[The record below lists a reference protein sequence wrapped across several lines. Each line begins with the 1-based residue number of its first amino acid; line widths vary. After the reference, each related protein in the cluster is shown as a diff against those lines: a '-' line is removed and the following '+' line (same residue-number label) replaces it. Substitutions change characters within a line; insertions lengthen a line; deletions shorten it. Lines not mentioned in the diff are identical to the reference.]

1 MSEETGNVT
10 TKQSGALAKLD
21 FVADSGMG
29 LENMDKA
36 DLALPFL
43 KLLQSGSDE
52 TKKKHAKYV
61 DGAEAGMFY
70 NTVTKKLYSGE
81 KGIEVIP
88 VFYKMTYPE
97 WAPFERR
104 EGRPISN
111 DRGPEILKE
120 TTQNNSNKDVLS
132 NGNEIIKTAN
142 HFVIINGERPEKAL
156 MTMKSTQLK
165 VSRGW
170 NSQMEDQFETD
181 PKTGKSVPAPM
192 FSRVYRLKSVENAG
206 SNFNWHGYNI
216 DMIRKVD
223 NAGLYQM
230 ARDFHNSLK
239 NSQQKAATVS
249 GEDKSN
255 YQFLVREMW
264 AVIGR
269 LKPPIIRDRNG

>member
-29 LENMDKA
+29 LENMDKG

-70 NTVTKKLYSGE
+70 NTVTKKLYDGE

-181 PKTGKSVPAPM
+181 PKTGKAVQAPM
-192 FSRVYRLKSVENAG
+192 FSRIYRLRSVENAG

-230 ARDFHNSLK
+230 ARDFYNSLK
-239 NSQQKAATVS
+239 KSQQKAATVS

-255 YQFLVREMW
+255 Y
-264 AVIGR
+264 
-269 LKPPIIRDRNG
+269 

>member
-1 MSEETGNVT
+1 
-10 TKQSGALAKLD
+10 
-21 FVADSGMG
+21 MG
-29 LENMDKA
+29 LENMDKG

-70 NTVTKKLYSGE
+70 NTVTKKLYDGE

-170 NSQMEDQFETD
+170 NSLMEDQFETD
-181 PKTGKSVPAPM
+181 PKTGKSIPAPM

-206 SNFNWHGYNI
+206 SNFSWHGYNI
-216 DMIRKVD
+216 TMVKKVD
-223 NAGLYQM
+223 DVGLYQM
-230 ARDFHNSLK
+230 ARDFYNSLK
-239 NSQQKAATVS
+239 NAQQKTATVS
-249 GEDKSN
+249 EDKAN
-255 YQFLVREMW
+255 Y
-264 AVIGR
+264 
-269 LKPPIIRDRNG
+269 

>member
-1 MSEETGNVT
+1 MSEETRDVT
-10 TKQSGALAKLD
+10 EKKSGALATLD

-29 LENMDKA
+29 LENIDKS

-61 DGAEAGMFY
+61 EGAQAGMFY
-70 NTVTKKLYSGE
+70 NTVTKKLYDGE

-97 WAPFERR
+97 WAPFERK

-111 DRGPEILKE
+111 DRGPSIMAN
-120 TTQNNSNKDVLS
+120 TTQNDRNKDMLD

-142 HFVIINGERPEKAL
+142 HFVIINGDRPEKAL

-165 VSRGW
+165 ESRNW
-170 NSQMEDQFETD
+170 NSLMENEFESA
-181 PKTGKSVPAPM
+181 PSGKSVPAPI
-192 FSRVYRLKSVENAG
+192 FSRVYKLNSVENSG
-206 SNFNWHGYNI
+206 SFTWHGYKVS
-216 DMIRKVD
+216 MLKKVD
-223 NAGLYQM
+223 DAGLYQM

-239 NSQQKAATVS
+239 NAQSKTAAAST
-249 GEDKSN
+249 EENKSN
-255 YQFLVREMW
+255 Y
-264 AVIGR
+264 
-269 LKPPIIRDRNG
+269 

>member
-29 LENMDKA
+29 LENMDKG

-70 NTVTKKLYSGE
+70 NTVTKKLYDGE

-170 NSQMEDQFETD
+170 NSLMEDQFETD
-181 PKTGKSVPAPM
+181 PKTGKSIPAPM
-192 FSRVYRLKSVENAG
+192 FSRIYRLKSVENAG
-206 SNFNWHGYNI
+206 SNFSWHGYNI
-216 DMIRKVD
+216 TMVKKVD
-223 NAGLYQM
+223 NVGLYQV
-230 ARDFHNSLK
+230 ARDFYNSLK
-239 NSQQKAATVS
+239 NSQQKTATVS
-249 GEDKSN
+249 EDKAN
-255 YQFLVREMW
+255 Y
-264 AVIGR
+264 
-269 LKPPIIRDRNG
+269 

>member
-1 MSEETGNVT
+1 MNEETRDVV
-10 TKQSGALAKLD
+10 KKESGSLATLD

-29 LENMDKA
+29 LENVDKQ

-61 DGAEAGMFY
+61 EGAEAGMFY

-97 WAPFERR
+97 WAPFEKR
-104 EGRPISN
+104 EGRTIHN
-111 DRGPEILKE
+111 DRGPGIMSKV
-120 TTQNNSNKDVLS
+120 TQNDRNKDMLD

-165 VSRGW
+165 VSRQW
-170 NSQMEDQFETD
+170 NSLMENEFEND
-181 PKTGKSVPAPM
+181 PNTGKSLQAPT
-192 FSRVYRLKSVENAG
+192 FSRIYKLSSVENSG
-206 SNFNWHGYNI
+206 SFTWHGYNVS
-216 DMIRKVD
+216 MVRKVD

-230 ARDFHNSLK
+230 ARDFYNSLK
-239 NSQQKAATVS
+239 NSQQKAAAVTQ
-249 GEDKSN
+249 EESN
-255 YQFLVREMW
+255 Y
-264 AVIGR
+264 
-269 LKPPIIRDRNG
+269 

>member
-1 MSEETGNVT
+1 MSQETSDVT
-10 TKQSGALAKLD
+10 IKKDNAVATLD

-29 LENMDKA
+29 LENIDKS

-61 DGAEAGMFY
+61 EGAEAGMFY
-70 NTVTKKLYSGE
+70 NTVTKKLYNGE

-97 WAPFERR
+97 WAPFERK

-111 DRGPEILKE
+111 DRGPSIMAN
-120 TTQNNSNKDVLS
+120 TTQNDRNKDMLD

-142 HFVIINGERPEKAL
+142 HFVIINGDRPEKAL

-165 VSRGW
+165 ESRNW
-170 NSQMEDQFETD
+170 NSLMENEFESA
-181 PKTGKSVPAPM
+181 PSGKSVPAPI
-192 FSRVYRLKSVENAG
+192 FSRVYKLNSVENSG
-206 SNFNWHGYNI
+206 SFTWHGYKVS
-216 DMIRKVD
+216 MLKKVD

-239 NSQQKAATVS
+239 NAQSKTAAAST
-249 GEDKSN
+249 EENKSN
-255 YQFLVREMW
+255 Y
-264 AVIGR
+264 
-269 LKPPIIRDRNG
+269 

>member
-10 TKQSGALAKLD
+10 TKQSGAIAKLD

-29 LENMDKA
+29 LENMDKG

-70 NTVTKKLYSGE
+70 NTVTKKLYNGE

-111 DRGPEILKE
+111 DRGPEIMKD
-120 TTQNNSNKDVLS
+120 TTQNNSNKDVLA

-170 NSQMEDQFETD
+170 NSLMEDQFETD
-181 PKTGKSVPAPM
+181 PKTGKSIPAPM

-206 SNFNWHGYNI
+206 SNFSWHGYNI
-216 DMIRKVD
+216 TMVKKVD
-223 NAGLYQM
+223 DVGLYQM
-230 ARDFHNSLK
+230 ARDFYNSLK
-239 NSQQKAATVS
+239 NAQQKTATVS
-249 GEDKSN
+249 EDKAN
-255 YQFLVREMW
+255 Y
-264 AVIGR
+264 
-269 LKPPIIRDRNG
+269 

>member
-29 LENMDKA
+29 LENMDKG

-70 NTVTKKLYSGE
+70 NTVTKKLYDGE

-156 MTMKSTQLK
+156 MTMKSNHFK
-165 VSRGW
+165 VSRGC
-170 NSQMEDQFETD
+170 NYLMEDQFETD
-181 PKTGKSVPAPM
+181 PKTGKSIPAPM
-192 FSRVYRLKSVENAG
+192 FSRIYKLKSVENAG
-206 SNFNWHGYNI
+206 SNFSWHGYNI
-216 DMIRKVD
+216 TMIKKVD
-223 NAGLYQM
+223 DVGLYQM
-230 ARDFHNSLK
+230 ARDFYNSLK
-239 NSQQKAATVS
+239 NAQQKTATVS
-249 GEDKSN
+249 EDKAN
-255 YQFLVREMW
+255 Y
-264 AVIGR
+264 
-269 LKPPIIRDRNG
+269 

>member
-1 MSEETGNVT
+1 MSQETSDVT
-10 TKQSGALAKLD
+10 IKKDNAVATLD

-29 LENMDKA
+29 LENIDKS

-61 DGAEAGMFY
+61 EGAEAGMFY
-70 NTVTKKLYSGE
+70 NTVTKKLYNGE

-97 WAPFERR
+97 WAPFERK

-111 DRGPEILKE
+111 DRGPSIMAN
-120 TTQNNSNKDVLS
+120 TTQNDRNKNMLD

-142 HFVIINGERPEKAL
+142 HFVIINGDRPEKAL

-165 VSRGW
+165 ESRNW
-170 NSQMEDQFETD
+170 NSLMENEFESA
-181 PKTGKSVPAPM
+181 PSGKSVPAPI
-192 FSRVYRLKSVENAG
+192 FSRVYKLNSVENSG
-206 SNFNWHGYNI
+206 SFTWHGYKVS
-216 DMIRKVD
+216 MLKKVD
-223 NAGLYQM
+223 DAGLYQM

-239 NSQQKAATVS
+239 NAQSKTAAAST
-249 GEDKSN
+249 EENKSN
-255 YQFLVREMW
+255 Y
-264 AVIGR
+264 
-269 LKPPIIRDRNG
+269 